1 MKKTDFFPIN
11 VDEYEHNYSAPIE
24 NIYTHEKKMWILCI
38 ICIGLQLIIQIKEGL
53 YLIILIKLKK

>member
-24 NIYTHEKKMWILCI
+24 NIYTHEKKM
-38 ICIGLQLIIQIKEGL
+38 
-53 YLIILIKLKK
+53 